1 MTKIKKRVG
10 IALVGLFI
18 LGSVALKSDFFEIAK
33 QLEIYSAMFK
43 ELDMHYID
51 EINPADLN
59 EKAMKS
65 MLKDL
70 DPYTNFYDEQGIE
83 DVRIKR
89 SGEYGGIGAYTR
101 YKDNRLFILEPYKE
115 SPATKAGLK
124 AGDEI
129 IQIDDVIVKD
139 YEGKGVGNLLRG
151 SPETHVN
158 LKILRQGKKMDI
170 RVGRS
175 KIEINPVP
183 FYSMIDDEVGYI
195 SFIKFN
201 KKATSEVK
209 KAIADLKEKGMKK
222 LILDV
227 RGNPGGLLGQ
237 AVSITNLFIP
247 KNKIVVTTK
256 SKVKKWTN
264 TYKTRSE
271 PIDLEIPIVVL
282 IDGRSASASEIVSGS
297 LQDYD
302 RAVIMGERSFG
313 KGLVQRYRKLAYG
326 TQMKLTISKYY
337 TPSGRCIQELD
348 YTNRDEAGEVPKF
361 SDGKVNMYKTENGRK
376 VYDGGG
382 VLPDVAIEKP
392 ETLKITKELYESD
405 VFFNFVT
412 DYFYDNQNIA
422 NANQFQLDEAVFSE
436 LKKYISSNNN
446 AFETASEKKF
456 NAAIEL
462 AEKDGYG
469 KEVEDSYELFLASI
483 RNEKLRQLD
492 KNKQEILNRLTEE
505 IVKRYYFREGVY
517 QQKLQFDETI
527 VEATDLLRDTKRYQ
541 KILK

>member
-18 LGSVALKSDFFEIAK
+18 LGSVAFKSDFFEIAK